1 MNGMRHRL
9 PKKFVQCGNPKRNTA
24 SAFPPAFHMATR
36 NRRVIQSNGLL
47 TNLSMMQYGRFTP
60 CALRGVVRLKLQGS
74 WKKKFYCQPLI
85 MNPSGESF
93 AESLRTIYLV
103 GIRKLLP
110 TLKVQNT
117 IYKPKE
123 EHQVIPDMQETIV
136 FENKRPDRLY
146 YGSRPWKLKGSIP
159 LFSLQSGSACT
170 AVDAKSKEV

>member
-24 SAFPPAFHMATR
+24 SAFPQAFHMATR

-47 TNLSMMQYGRFTP
+47 TNLPMMQYGRFTP
-60 CALRGVVRLKLQGS
+60 CALRGVVRLKLKGS

-85 MNPSGESF
+85 MNPSGERL

-103 GIRKLLP
+103 GIRKLLL

-123 EHQVIPDMQETIV
+123 EHQVIPDMQETII
-136 FENKRPDRLY
+136 FEKQWLRVQELRQRYTCRILNQESDLFYEEPRWFVEAKR
-146 YGSRPWKLKGSIP
+146 
-159 LFSLQSGSACT
+159 
-170 AVDAKSKEV
+170 

>member
-1 MNGMRHRL
+1 MNGMRHRF

-24 SAFPPAFHMATR
+24 SAFPPAFHTATR

-85 MNPSGESF
+85 MNPSGERL

-123 EHQVIPDMQETIV
+123 EHQVIPDMQETII
-136 FENKRPDRLY
+136 FEKQWLRVQELRQRYTCRILNQESDLFYEEPRWFVEAKR
-146 YGSRPWKLKGSIP
+146 
-159 LFSLQSGSACT
+159 
-170 AVDAKSKEV
+170 